1 MYKSQVGKNVCLQ
14 TIDKPRSKGSSM
26 TFVRLPQLDGGGSID
41 TANNLPATEL
51 LNVLRWFE

>member
-1 MYKSQVGKNVCLQ
+1 
-14 TIDKPRSKGSSM
+14 M